1 MGKASKDKRD
11 TYYRQAKEEG
21 WRARSAFK
29 LLQIDEEFRIFEGV
43 NKVVDLCAAPGSW
56 SQVLSKKLRHNESC
70 TDVKIVAVDLQPMA
84 PIPGV
89 IQIQGDITELST
101 VNKILAEFKSE
112 LVELIVFDGAPD
124 VTGIHDLDEFVQSQ
138 LLLAALNITTYLL
151 KKGGT
156 FIGKIFRG
164 GDNSLLKSQLKLFFE
179 NVTITK
185 PRSSR
190 NSSTESFVVCRN
202 FELPEGYQLNLI
214 NPLLHNTNFD
224 WDNLEGINRFVVPFM
239 CCGDLSAFDSDKGDM
254 LKFKDISPVVSKPTD
269 PPYAESK
276 NLVTKVGEYV
286 VEQLH
291 VPHMH
296 FQREVITYNEL
307 LTELEKEEMKEISDD
322 GRLPSLFPPDY
333 QHKIPKVKI
342 KEEKIEIQS
351 DDDFSLANLY
361 DQFSDKC
368 QI

>member
-1 MGKASKDKRD
+1 M
-11 TYYRQAKEEG
+11 
-21 WRARSAFK
+21 
-29 LLQIDEEFRIFEGV
+29 
-43 NKVVDLCAAPGSW
+43 
-56 SQVLSKKLRHNESC
+56 
-70 TDVKIVAVDLQPMA
+70 
-84 PIPGV
+84 
-89 IQIQGDITELST
+89 
-101 VNKILAEFKSE
+101 
-112 LVELIVFDGAPD
+112 
-124 VTGIHDLDEFVQSQ
+124 
-138 LLLAALNITTYLL
+138 
-151 KKGGT
+151 
-156 FIGKIFRG
+156 
-164 GDNSLLKSQLKLFFE
+164 
-179 NVTITK
+179 
-185 PRSSR
+185 
-190 NSSTESFVVCRN
+190 
-202 FELPEGYQLNLI
+202 
-214 NPLLHNTNFD
+214 
-224 WDNLEGINRFVVPFM
+224 
-239 CCGDLSAFDSDKGDM
+239 
-254 LKFKDISPVVSKPTD
+254 SKPTD